1 MDTYRLP
8 MFPLGTPLVPGA
20 LLPLQI
26 FEPRYQL
33 MMSDVLAASE
43 PEFGVVLIER
53 GHEVGGGDIRSLVGT
68 VARIVD
74 SQMLADGRRMV
85 IALGT
90 RRMRVDEWLAD
101 DEYPVALVSDWPDD
115 AHEDVEAAEFVRV
128 FDYLIEVS
136 RLVERLGGPIPRFDS
151 VELSVD
157 PTFASFQLVAL
168 APIGPAD
175 RQRMLNCDGPVRR
188 IELLEESLSDVEAAC
203 QFRLQED

>member
-1 MDTYRLP
+1 
-8 MFPLGTPLVPGA
+8 
-20 LLPLQI
+20 
-26 FEPRYQL
+26 
-33 MMSDVLAASE
+33 MMSDVLHASE

-74 SQMLADGRRMV
+74 NQMLADGRRMV
-85 IALGT
+85 IALGA
-90 RRMRVDEWLAD
+90 RRMRVDEWLPD

-115 AHEDVEAAEFVRV
+115 PHEDVEAAEFVRI

-151 VELSVD
+151 VELSAD

-203 QFRLQED
+203 QFRLLED

>member
-26 FEPRYQL
+26 FEQRYQL
-33 MMSDVLAASE
+33 MMSDVLHASE

-74 SQMLADGRRMV
+74 NQMLADGRRMV
-85 IALGT
+85 IALGA
-90 RRMRVDEWLAD
+90 RRMRVDEWLPD

-115 AHEDVEAAEFVRV
+115 PHEDVEAAEFVRI

-157 PTFASFQLVAL
+157 PTFASFQLVAF

-188 IELLEESLSDVEAAC
+188 IELLEESLGDVEAAC

>member
-115 AHEDVEAAEFVRV
+115 AHEDVEAAEFVRL

-188 IELLEESLSDVEAAC
+188 IELLEESLGDVEAAC
-203 QFRLQED
+203 QFRLQGD

>member
-1 MDTYRLP
+1 MDPYRLP

-53 GHEVGGGDIRSLVGT
+53 GHEVGGGDIRSMVGT

-74 SQMLADGRRMV
+74 NQLLADGRRLV

-90 RRMRVDEWLAD
+90 RRIRVDEWLAD
-101 DEYPVALVSDWPDD
+101 GEYPMALVSDWPDVP
-115 AHEDVEAAEFVRV
+115 HEVIEAAEFVRV
-128 FDYLIEVS
+128 YDYLIEVS
-136 RLVERLGGPIPRFDS
+136 RLVERLGGSIPRFDS

-175 RQRMLNCDGPVRR
+175 RQRMLQCDGPVRR
-188 IELLEESLSDVEAAC
+188 LELLTESLGDVDAAC
-203 QFRLQED
+203 QFRLLED

>member
-1 MDTYRLP
+1 MDSYRLP
-8 MFPLGTPLVPGA
+8 MFPLGTPLIPGA

-33 MMSDVLAASE
+33 LMSDVLASRE

-53 GHEVGGGDIRSLVGT
+53 GHEVGGGDIRSMVGT

-74 SQMLADGRRMV
+74 NQMLADGRRMV

-101 DEYPVALVSDWPDD
+101 DEYPMALVSDWPDGP
-115 AHEDVEAAEFVRV
+115 HEDIEAAEFVRV
-128 FDYLIEVS
+128 YDYLTEVC

-157 PTFASFQLVAL
+157 STFASFQLVAL

-175 RQRMLNCDGPVRR
+175 RQRMLNCDGPVQRL
-188 IELLEESLSDVEAAC
+188 ELLEESLGDVDAAC
-203 QFRLQED
+203 QFRLLED

>member
-74 SQMLADGRRMV
+74 NQMLADGRRMV

-90 RRMRVDEWLAD
+90 RRMRVDEWLPD

-115 AHEDVEAAEFVRV
+115 PREDVEAAEFVRL

-188 IELLEESLSDVEAAC
+188 IELLEESLGDVEAAC
-203 QFRLQED
+203 QFRLQGD

>member
-1 MDTYRLP
+1 MDSYRLP

-33 MMSDVLAASE
+33 LMSDVLAASE

-74 SQMLADGRRMV
+74 TQMLADGRRMV

-90 RRMRVDEWLAD
+90 RRIRVDEWLAD
-101 DEYPVALVSDWPDD
+101 DEYPMALVSDWPDGS
-115 AHEDVEAAEFVRV
+115 HEDVEAAEFVRIY
-128 FDYLIEVS
+128 DYLIEVS

-175 RQRMLNCDGPVRR
+175 RQRMLQCDGPVRR
-188 IELLEESLSDVEAAC
+188 LELLKESLGDVDAAC
-203 QFRLQED
+203 QFRLLED

>member
-1 MDTYRLP
+1 MDSYRLP

-115 AHEDVEAAEFVRV
+115 AHEDVEAAEFVRL

-188 IELLEESLSDVEAAC
+188 IELLEESLGDVEAAC
-203 QFRLQED
+203 QFRLQGD

>member
-33 MMSDVLAASE
+33 MMTDVLHASE

-74 SQMLADGRRMV
+74 NQMLDDGRRMV

-90 RRMRVDEWLAD
+90 RRMRVDEWLPD

-115 AHEDVEAAEFVRV
+115 PHEDVEAAEFVRI

-188 IELLEESLSDVEAAC
+188 IELLEESLGDVEAAC

>member
-26 FEPRYQL
+26 FEPRYQM
-33 MMSDVLAASE
+33 MMSDVLAAND

-53 GHEVGGGDIRSLVGT
+53 GHEVGGGDIRAMVGT
-68 VARIVD
+68 VTRVVD
-74 SQMLADGRRMV
+74 SQLLPDGRRMV

-90 RRMRVDEWLAD
+90 RRIRIHEWLPED
-101 DEYPVALVSDWPDD
+101 IYPAALVSDWPD
-115 AHEDVEAAEFVRV
+115 ETSREVGSTELTRI
-128 FDYLIEVS
+128 FDYLVDVS
-136 RLVERLGGPIPRFDS
+136 RLVEKLGGPIPQFEAIDLSADS
-151 VELSVD
+151 
-157 PTFASFQLVAL
+157 TYASFQLVAL

-175 RQRMLNCDGPVRR
+175 RQRMLVCEGAARR

-203 QFRLQED
+203 RFRLQGD

>member
-1 MDTYRLP
+1 MDTYLLP

-26 FEPRYQL
+26 FEQRYQL

-53 GHEVGGGDIRSLVGT
+53 GHEVGGGDIRSMVGT

-74 SQMLADGRRMV
+74 SQLLADGRRMV

-101 DEYPVALVSDWPDD
+101 VEYPVAMVSDWPDD
-115 AHEDVEAAEFVRV
+115 PHENVEAAELVRM
-128 FDYLIEVS
+128 FDHLIEVS

-151 VELSVD
+151 VELSDD

-188 IELLEESLSDVEAAC
+188 IQLLEESLGDVEAAC

>member
-1 MDTYRLP
+1 

-115 AHEDVEAAEFVRV
+115 AHEDVEAAEFVRL

-188 IELLEESLSDVEAAC
+188 IELLEESLGDVEAAC
-203 QFRLQED
+203 QFRLQGD

>member
-1 MDTYRLP
+1 MYRLP

-33 MMSDVLAASE
+33 MMSDVLAADE

-53 GHEVGGGDIRSLVGT
+53 GNEVGGGDIRALVGT
-68 VARIVD
+68 VARVVD
-74 SQMLADGRRMV
+74 SQLLADGRRMV

-101 DEYPVALVSDWPDD
+101 DEYPVALISDWPDD
-115 AHEDVEAAEFVRV
+115 AHVDIEATELVRIYE
-128 FDYLIEVS
+128 YLIEVA
-136 RLVERLGGPIPRFDS
+136 RLVELLGGPIPQFDS
-151 VELSVD
+151 VELSRD

-168 APIGPAD
+168 APIGSAD
-175 RQRMLNCDGPVRR
+175 RQRMLNCDGPARR
-188 IELLEESLSDVEAAC
+188 IKLLEESLGDVEAAC